1 MNEAAASAIEE
12 LVAEAHRRG
21 AHETKVID
29 TCLLTPRQWVRMK
42 CQFGCPAYG
51 TNYTCPPHV
60 PGLGEVERFIGEY
73 STALRVEFVDLETLV
88 DQKKV
93 LKALHAMEREALFAG
108 LYKAFGIAAGPCH
121 LCKVCKA
128 AKGSHATTSGPGPR
142 WSHWNRRVRACQCGG
157 IRIAPGAQEERHL
170 QELRPSHAVLAT

>member
-73 STALRVEFVDLETLV
+73 STALMVEFVDLETLV

-121 LCKVCKA
+121 LCKVSKA
-128 AKGSHATTSGPGPR
+128 AKGEPCHDIRPR
-142 WSHWNRRVRACQCGG
+142 PSLESLG
-157 IRIAPGAQEERHL
+157 IDVYELANAAGF
-170 QELRPSHAVLAT
+170 ELRPVHKKNDIFKSYGLLMLY